1 MTPAA
6 MCLLGLALLIGGGPA
21 EEVRRRLSW
30 LSTHRFRTAERIAPL
45 RPRRSLLSSAA
56 GSSGVMTGS
65 IGLLGLV
72 TALLAGPMVAILL
85 CVVVTA
91 VRGLAQ
97 RLSLD
102 RRRDRSRS
110 AIGAAIAALI
120 DEYESGAGVPAALK
134 AASAEAGPHQTIFR
148 RAAAA
153 AAAGNDGAA
162 TFLAQPDDHLVA
174 LGVALRVASR
184 SGIPLVEVLS
194 GVRGDVSHDRD
205 LRRRVSSLLA
215 GPRSSAAL
223 LATLPVLGL
232 VLGSGLGANPAH
244 VLLRTGAGSFA
255 LVAGVLLDLTG
266 LWWTIALSR
275 RAMP

>member
-6 MCLLGLALLIGGGPA
+6 LCLLGFALLIGGPV
-21 EEVRRRLSW
+21 EEVRPRMRW
-30 LSTHRFRTAERIAPL
+30 LSTHRFPTAGRIPAP
-45 RPRRSLLSSAA
+45 RNRRSLLSSAA

-65 IGLLGLV
+65 IGVLGLV
-72 TALLAGPMVAILL
+72 AALLAGPMVAILL
-85 CVVVTA
+85 SVVVMV
-91 VRGLAQ
+91 VRGLTQ

-102 RRRDRSRS
+102 RRKDRSRS
-110 AIGAAIAALI
+110 AIEAAIAALI
-120 DEYESGAGVPAALK
+120 DEYESGAGVAAALT
-134 AASAEAGPHQTIFR
+134 AASAEAGQHQAVFR

-153 AAAGNDGAA
+153 VAAGRDGAA
-162 TFLAQPDDHLVA
+162 AFLAEPDAHLVV
-174 LGVALRVASR
+174 LGVALHVASR
-184 SGIPLVEVLS
+184 SGIPLAEVLS

-205 LRRRVSSLLA
+205 LRRRVSSVLA

-232 VLGSGLGANPAH
+232 VLGAGLGADPAH

-255 LVAGVLLDLTG
+255 LAAGVLLDLAG